1 MDILGNTINKAGI
14 AYFAFNNR
22 GTEIAC
28 YTKHTDGSKTL
39 NGGCAYEDVL
49 DSYYDIKGAINK
61 MLELGFTKIHLQGHS
76 LGCTKIVYSYNRL
89 KEAANRDMPE
99 IVLGAEV
106 AYYSGISRLS
116 NLKELCIDRTGLL
129 LLEMPFS
136 VWKEYTLKEVVE
148 IATAK
153 NIVVILAHIER
164 YLKFQPYKTLE
175 QLMEIGVLMQVN
187 ASYFAELRTRRKAI
201 SLLKKGGIQFLGSD
215 CHNLTSRAPKLG
227 TAYEVIKNKFGE
239 DFVWQM
245 NEYGNSLL
253 V

>member
-1 MDILGNTINKAGI
+1 MTFTDWHSHILPNVD
-14 AYFAFNNR
+14 
-22 GTEIAC
+22 
-28 YTKHTDGSKTL
+28 DGSR
-39 NGGCAYEDVL
+39 DVAESL
-49 DSYYDIKGAINK
+49 RLLEMLAEQGVGKVIATPHFIADNESVSAFIKRRND
-61 MLELGFTKIHLQGHS
+61 
-76 LGCTKIVYSYNRL
+76 SYNRL
-89 KEAANRDMPE
+89 KEVANKGMPE

-164 YLKFQPYKTLE
+164 YLKLQPYKTLE

-187 ASYFAELRTRRKAI
+187 ASYFAELRTRRKAL

>member
-1 MDILGNTINKAGI
+1 MTFTDWHSHILPNVD
-14 AYFAFNNR
+14 
-22 GTEIAC
+22 
-28 YTKHTDGSKTL
+28 DGSR
-39 NGGCAYEDVL
+39 DVAESL
-49 DSYYDIKGAINK
+49 RLLEMLAEQGVGKVIATPHFIADNESVSAFIKRRND
-61 MLELGFTKIHLQGHS
+61 
-76 LGCTKIVYSYNRL
+76 SYNRL
-89 KEAANRDMPE
+89 KEVANKGMPE

>member
-1 MDILGNTINKAGI
+1 MAFTDWHSHILPNVD
-14 AYFAFNNR
+14 
-22 GTEIAC
+22 
-28 YTKHTDGSKTL
+28 DGSR
-39 NGGCAYEDVL
+39 DVAESL
-49 DSYYDIKGAINK
+49 KLLEMLAEQGVGKVIATPHFIADNESVSAFIKRRND
-61 MLELGFTKIHLQGHS
+61 
-76 LGCTKIVYSYNRL
+76 SYNRL
-89 KEAANRDMPE
+89 KEAANKGMPE

-187 ASYFAELRTRRKAI
+187 ASYFAELRTRRKAL

-215 CHNLTSRAPKLG
+215 CHNLTSRAPKIG

>member
-1 MDILGNTINKAGI
+1 MTFTDWHSHILPNVD
-14 AYFAFNNR
+14 
-22 GTEIAC
+22 
-28 YTKHTDGSKTL
+28 DGSR
-39 NGGCAYEDVL
+39 DVAESL
-49 DSYYDIKGAINK
+49 RLLEMLAEQGVGKVIATPHFIADNESVSTFIKRRND
-61 MLELGFTKIHLQGHS
+61 
-76 LGCTKIVYSYNRL
+76 SYNRL
-89 KEAANRDMPE
+89 KEVANKGMPE

-187 ASYFAELRTRRKAI
+187 ASYFAELRTRRKAL

>member
-1 MDILGNTINKAGI
+1 MTFTDWHSHILPNVD
-14 AYFAFNNR
+14 
-22 GTEIAC
+22 
-28 YTKHTDGSKTL
+28 DGSR
-39 NGGCAYEDVL
+39 DVAESL
-49 DSYYDIKGAINK
+49 RLLEMLAEQGVGKVIATPHFIADNESVSAFIKRRND
-61 MLELGFTKIHLQGHS
+61 
-76 LGCTKIVYSYNRL
+76 SYNRL
-89 KEAANRDMPE
+89 KEVANKGMPE

-136 VWKEYTLKEVVE
+136 VWREYTLKEVVE

-164 YLKFQPYKTLE
+164 YLKLQPYKTLE

-187 ASYFAELRTRRKAI
+187 ASYFAELRTRRKAL

>member
-1 MDILGNTINKAGI
+1 MTFTDWHSHILPNVD
-14 AYFAFNNR
+14 
-22 GTEIAC
+22 
-28 YTKHTDGSKTL
+28 DGSR
-39 NGGCAYEDVL
+39 DVAESL
-49 DSYYDIKGAINK
+49 RLLEMLAEQGVGKVIATPHFIADNESVSAFIKRRND
-61 MLELGFTKIHLQGHS
+61 
-76 LGCTKIVYSYNRL
+76 SYNRL
-89 KEAANRDMPE
+89 KEVANKGMPE
-99 IVLGAEV
+99 IVLGAEG

-164 YLKFQPYKTLE
+164 YLKLQPYKTLE
-175 QLMEIGVLMQVN
+175 QIMEIGVLMQVN
-187 ASYFAELRTRRKAI
+187 ASYFAELRTRRKAL

>member
-1 MDILGNTINKAGI
+1 MTFTDWHSHILPNVD
-14 AYFAFNNR
+14 
-22 GTEIAC
+22 
-28 YTKHTDGSKTL
+28 DGSR
-39 NGGCAYEDVL
+39 DVAESL
-49 DSYYDIKGAINK
+49 RLLEMLAEQGVGKVIATPHFIADNESVSAFIKRRND
-61 MLELGFTKIHLQGHS
+61 
-76 LGCTKIVYSYNRL
+76 SYNRL
-89 KEAANRDMPE
+89 KEVANKGMPE

-136 VWKEYTLKEVVE
+136 VWREYTLKEVVE

-187 ASYFAELRTRRKAI
+187 ASYFAELRTRRKAL

-239 DFVWQM
+239 VFVWQM

>member
-1 MDILGNTINKAGI
+1 MTFTDWHSHILPNVD
-14 AYFAFNNR
+14 
-22 GTEIAC
+22 
-28 YTKHTDGSKTL
+28 DGSR
-39 NGGCAYEDVL
+39 DVAESL
-49 DSYYDIKGAINK
+49 KLLEMLAEQGVGKVIATPHFIADNESVSAFIKRRND
-61 MLELGFTKIHLQGHS
+61 
-76 LGCTKIVYSYNRL
+76 SYNRL
-89 KEAANRDMPE
+89 KEAANKGMPE

-187 ASYFAELRTRRKAI
+187 ASYFAELRTRRKAL

-215 CHNLTSRAPKLG
+215 CHNLTSRAPKIG

>member
-1 MDILGNTINKAGI
+1 MTFTDWHSHILPNVD
-14 AYFAFNNR
+14 
-22 GTEIAC
+22 
-28 YTKHTDGSKTL
+28 DGSR
-39 NGGCAYEDVL
+39 DVAESL
-49 DSYYDIKGAINK
+49 RLLEMLAEQGVGKVIATPHFIADNESVSAFIKRRND
-61 MLELGFTKIHLQGHS
+61 
-76 LGCTKIVYSYNRL
+76 SYNRL
-89 KEAANRDMPE
+89 KEVANKGMPE

-187 ASYFAELRTRRKAI
+187 ASYFAELRTRRKAL

>member
-1 MDILGNTINKAGI
+1 MTFTDWHSHILPNVD
-14 AYFAFNNR
+14 
-22 GTEIAC
+22 
-28 YTKHTDGSKTL
+28 DGSRDVAESLRLLETL
-39 NGGCAYEDVL
+39 AEQGVGKVIATPHFIADNESVSAF
-49 DSYYDIKGAINK
+49 IKRRND
-61 MLELGFTKIHLQGHS
+61 
-76 LGCTKIVYSYNRL
+76 SYNRL
-89 KEAANRDMPE
+89 KEVANKGMPE

-187 ASYFAELRTRRKAI
+187 ASYFAELRTRRKAL

>member
-1 MDILGNTINKAGI
+1 MTFTDWHSHILPNVD
-14 AYFAFNNR
+14 
-22 GTEIAC
+22 
-28 YTKHTDGSKTL
+28 DGSR
-39 NGGCAYEDVL
+39 DVAESL
-49 DSYYDIKGAINK
+49 RLLEMLAEQGVGKVIATPHFIADNESVSAFIKRRND
-61 MLELGFTKIHLQGHS
+61 
-76 LGCTKIVYSYNRL
+76 SYNRL
-89 KEAANRDMPE
+89 KEVANKGMPE

-136 VWKEYTLKEVVE
+136 VWREYTLKEVVE

-187 ASYFAELRTRRKAI
+187 ASYFAELRTRRKAL

>member
-1 MDILGNTINKAGI
+1 MTFTDWHSHVLPNVD
-14 AYFAFNNR
+14 
-22 GTEIAC
+22 
-28 YTKHTDGSKTL
+28 DGSR
-39 NGGCAYEDVL
+39 DVAESL
-49 DSYYDIKGAINK
+49 RLLEMLAEQGVGKVIATPHFIADNESVSAFIKRRND
-61 MLELGFTKIHLQGHS
+61 
-76 LGCTKIVYSYNRL
+76 SYNRL
-89 KEAANRDMPE
+89 KEVANKGMPE

-136 VWKEYTLKEVVE
+136 VWREYTLKEVVE

-187 ASYFAELRTRRKAI
+187 ASYFAELRTRRKAL

>member
-1 MDILGNTINKAGI
+1 MTFTDWHSHILPNVD
-14 AYFAFNNR
+14 
-22 GTEIAC
+22 
-28 YTKHTDGSKTL
+28 DGSR
-39 NGGCAYEDVL
+39 DVAESL
-49 DSYYDIKGAINK
+49 RLLEMLAEQGVGTVIATPHFIADNESVSAFIKRRND
-61 MLELGFTKIHLQGHS
+61 
-76 LGCTKIVYSYNRL
+76 SYNRL
-89 KEAANRDMPE
+89 KEVANKGMPE

-187 ASYFAELRTRRKAI
+187 ASYFAELRTRRKAL

-227 TAYEVIKNKFGE
+227 AAYEVIKSKFGE